1 MLICGWSIPLE
12 RSQFVI
18 CSDATCHLA
27 PTGAVSLPFL
37 VLVGH
42 SLNVVQ
48 GKTDVAMLTVL
59 RVISQH
65 LNRSA
70 PPGNMAAAV
79 ERDKFKIIY
88 V

>member
-1 MLICGWSIPLE
+1 MFI
-12 RSQFVI
+12 RSR
-18 CSDATCHLA
+18 LA
-27 PTGAVSLPFL
+27 PTGAVGLPFL
-37 VLVGH
+37 VLIGH
-42 SLNVVQ
+42 SLNVIQ

-88 V
+88 VCVWSWTTRCAD